1 MADNANELFES
12 LSRQLNLSPEQI
24 KSSCES
30 GNTGGLLKNA
40 DSQTAQQVESIMSDP
55 EKTRELLNSPELMS
69 AMTKLAPLMSAA
81 KPNDETAA
89 LLTALKPFLSGE
101 KLQRLQSA
109 QKLISLIKII
119 PLIKDS
125 GLFL

>member
-40 DSQTAQQVESIMSDP
+40 DSQTAQQVESILSDP
-55 EKTRELLNSPELMS
+55 EKTRELLNSPE
-69 AMTKLAPLMSAA
+69 
-81 KPNDETAA
+81 
-89 LLTALKPFLSGE
+89 
-101 KLQRLQSA
+101 A
-109 QKLISLIKII
+109 QALIK
-119 PLIKDS
+119 LLEDK
-125 GLFL
+125 

>member
-40 DSQTAQQVESIMSDP
+40 DSQTAQQVESILSDP
-55 EKTRELLNSPELMS
+55 
-69 AMTKLAPLMSAA
+69 
-81 KPNDETAA
+81 
-89 LLTALKPFLSGE
+89 
-101 KLQRLQSA
+101 
-109 QKLISLIKII
+109 
-119 PLIKDS
+119 
-125 GLFL
+125 